1 MPQPLL
7 SMDMSAAPEVEGRS
21 SRDGPREAR
30 AMDVPVHSPVHALQH
45 EILRA
50 HEDGPVGDSR
60 VDKAPGWVRLGFPAI
75 ASLMLWAVI
84 IGFIRALG

>member
-7 SMDMSAAPEVEGRS
+7 SMDMSAAPDVEGRS
-21 SRDGPREAR
+21 SHDGPREAR
-30 AMDVPVHSPVHALQH
+30 AMDVPVHSPVHDLQH

-50 HEDGPVGDSR
+50 HEGGPASDSR
-60 VDKAPGWVRLGFPAI
+60 ADKAPGWVRLGLPVI
-75 ASLMLWAVI
+75 VSLMLWAVI